1 MQLRASFLRRAAKIA
16 APALALH
23 AAASPA
29 AASIDGHEVSYVFQ
43 FFSDS
48 DDVNVVSSTGDYGM
62 SLSGDSRVDVQWK
75 HETVIVPGVDA
86 VPGTSEAVDA
96 ITAASRP
103 IVGADSAFREFAK
116 SRNEIEGGV
125 RWKGLTGG
133 YYVSQEEDYFAQQI
147 SGSAG
152 RSLFG
157 DVTLSIGGAYG
168 WDRIEPLADDDG
180 ISADDSKT
188 TLHLNAIATRA
199 ITPTTEVQF
208 GAEMTNVEGLQHN
221 PYRNVYVAGANV
233 HERHPD
239 SRSRRDAF
247 VKLSQYLMNRSSAR
261 VSYMMYDDDWGVSS
275 QTLNATLHQYVT
287 EPVRVRYHYRYYSQ
301 NAADF
306 WRDEY
311 TDPNGVGGFQ
321 TGDYRLSAFSAHLL
335 GARMT
340 WSLGRPFGIQALEG
354 VRLSFE
360 YERYFNT
367 HNFSAN
373 LFESG
378 ITFTF

>member
-1 MQLRASFLRRAAKIA
+1 MQLSCSTLRRAAIAA
-16 APALALH
+16 APALALS
-23 AAASPA
+23 AAPSPA
-29 AASIDGHEVSYVFQ
+29 AAGIEEHEAAYVFR

-48 DDVNVVSSTGDYGM
+48 DDVSVVSNGGDYGM
-62 SLSGDSRVDVQWK
+62 TLSGNAAFDLEWK
-75 HETVIVPGVDA
+75 RETVIVPGVDA
-86 VPGTSEAVDA
+86 VPGTTEAADA

-103 IVGADSAFREFAK
+103 IVGANAAFEEFRK
-116 SRNEIEGGV
+116 SRNELEGGV

-133 YYVSQEEDYFAQQI
+133 YYVSSEPDYFAQQV
-147 SGSAG
+147 SGSAS
-152 RSLFG
+152 RVFFD

-180 ISADDSKT
+180 LAAEDSKST
-188 TLHLNAIATRA
+188 RHVNVIATRA
-199 ITPTTEVQF
+199 FTPTTEVQA
-208 GAEMTNVEGLQHN
+208 GAELTHVEGLQHN
-221 PYRNVYVAGANV
+221 PYRNVYVDGGRIP
-233 HERHPD
+233 ELHPD
-239 SRSRRDAF
+239 SRSRRNAF
-247 VKLSQYLMNRSSAR
+247 LKVNQYLMNRSAAR
-261 VSYMMYDDDWGVSS
+261 VSYMLYDDDWGVSS
-275 QTLNATLHQYVT
+275 QTVNASLHQYVT
-287 EPVRVRYHYRYYSQ
+287 EPVRVRYHYRYYTQ

-311 TDPNGVGGFQ
+311 TEAGGVGGLR

-340 WSLGRPFGIQALEG
+340 WDLGRPFGVEALNG